1 MKRTNTKS
9 VTEATTK
16 TTPAKTEKVTEKAT
30 KTTKRAAAKKSTVKK
45 EVAEAVFM
53 QYAGQEY
60 DINEIKAAVKKS
72 LDRRNRQKRKRYY
85 RNSDLCKTGR
95 SCGLLCSEWRS
106 CRRRK

>member
-30 KTTKRAAAKKSTVKK
+30 KTTKKAATKK
-45 EVAEAVFM
+45 EVAETVFV

-60 DINEIKAAVKKS
+60 DINEIKAAVKKAWTEETDKKES
-72 LDRRNRQKRKRYY
+72 DITEIQIYVKPEEAAAYY
-85 RNSDLCKTGR
+85 VVNGEVAEGGNKI
-95 SCGLLCSEWRS
+95 LL
-106 CRRRK
+106 